1 MPSDRRVALADRALA
16 GDAASQQT
24 AAMLLLLRAEEESSS
39 DEVPLEKP
47 DTRQKPNNKTK
58 NKENLIDLLHPTL

>member
-16 GDAASQQT
+16 GDAASQHK
-24 AAMLLLLRAEEESSS
+24 AAMLLLSRAEEESSS

-47 DTRQKPNNKTK
+47 DTRQNPIIKPKTK
-58 NKENLIDLLHPTL
+58 KT